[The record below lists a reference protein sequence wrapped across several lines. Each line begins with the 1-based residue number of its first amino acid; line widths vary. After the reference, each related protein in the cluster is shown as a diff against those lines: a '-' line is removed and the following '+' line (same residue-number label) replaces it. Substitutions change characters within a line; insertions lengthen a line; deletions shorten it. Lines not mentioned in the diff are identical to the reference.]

1 MNEFEIDS
9 KTMARLINDKWII
22 IQNDSPL
29 IDIPKYLY
37 KYYSINENSIDCLE
51 KDYFYLSNSKDFNDP
66 FDCNRN
72 LILEN
77 QKELKNFDHVDSLND
92 NREIGIACFTQHEL
106 EPLLWSHYT
115 NSYKGFCL
123 KINIELF
130 LKSQSQ
136 QLELKKVIYSEN
148 PEIISINH
156 PFSDYYQF
164 ILKLNNWEY
173 ESEWRLIFKNPVSIS
188 NKVNF
193 NKNCIEEITIGY
205 RFDEN
210 TQSKEKSLIS
220 KFNQIRK
227 ERYSNIP
234 LMMAAPHRT
243 KLELKKTRLMDGSA
257 EEALEV
263 VNYRIR
269 NLFGI

>member
-1 MNEFEIDS
+1 MNNFKIDS
-9 KTMARLINDKWII
+9 VSEVVFKNDQWIL
-22 IQNDSPL
+22 IQNGEELNSK
-29 IDIPKYLY
+29 PKYLY
-37 KYYSINENSIDCLE
+37 KYYAMNENSIDSLE

-72 LILEN
+72 LIFEN
-77 QKELKNFDHVDSLND
+77 QKELKNFDQVDSLND
-92 NREIGIACFTQHEL
+92 NSEIGIVCFSEHEL

-115 NSYKGFCL
+115 NSYKGFCI
-123 KINIELF
+123 KINVELF
-130 LKSQSQ
+130 LKYQSQ

-164 ILKLNNWEY
+164 LLKLNNWRY
-173 ESEWRLIFKNPVSIS
+173 ESEWRLIFKNPGSIS

-205 RFDEN
+205 RFNEN
-210 TQSKEKSLIS
+210 YQSKEKSLIS
-220 KFNQIRK
+220 KFDQIRK

-234 LMMAAPHRT
+234 LMMVAPHRT
-243 KLELKKTRLMDGSA
+243 KLELKKTRLMDGSV
-257 EEALEV
+257 EEGLEV

>member
-1 MNEFEIDS
+1 MNNFKIDS
-9 KTMARLINDKWII
+9 VSEVVFKNDEWVL
-22 IQNDSPL
+22 IQNGEKLDYK
-29 IDIPKYLY
+29 PKYLY
-37 KYYSINENSIDCLE
+37 KYYAINENSIDCLE

-92 NREIGIACFTQHEL
+92 NREIGIACFTEHEL

-123 KINIELF
+123 KINVELF

-164 ILKLNNWEY
+164 ILKLNNWKY

-193 NKNCIEEITIGY
+193 NTNCIEEITIGY

-210 TQSKEKSLIS
+210 SQSKEKSLIS

-243 KLELKKTRLMDGSA
+243 KLELKKTKLMDGSI